1 MDKVYEPKG
10 KISLFSRKETRI
22 FFVTLQSYTGKMDS
36 KKDDILNQYEQYLRQ
51 DEPSKHKKALTW
63 ATSIG
68 LQQVDGL
75 QTSEYLHSVARR
87 NIEDEITTA
96 EGQRLIA
103 SYYEQLSARQEIQL
117 KETEEADRA
126 AANIAH
132 ILSTATL
139 DFTTH
144 GLKMLHRQIFKGFF
158 KHAGEFRTYDIT
170 KKEWVLRGASVLY
183 LGYTDLQRAVDYDIE
198 LERQFSY
205 SSLSTDEIVQ
215 HITRFVAGLWQIH
228 PFGEGNTRTTA
239 VFTIQYLRSLG
250 FDVDNGMFANHSW
263 YFRNALVRANYKS
276 ARVDYEPVFL
286 ERFFR
291 NLLLGEQWELRNRY
305 LLIGAEGV
313 MPNKH
318 RTSAEQAPN
327 KLDEPSSNV
336 AALVMVIGNQQLK
349 VSEVMTTIGLKHRPT
364 FLANYLTPAIE
375 AGFVTMLYPDSPRH
389 PRQRYRLTPKGIMF
403 YHTQSTDNNR

>member
-1 MDKVYEPKG
+1 
-10 KISLFSRKETRI
+10 
-22 FFVTLQSYTGKMDS
+22 MDS
-36 KKDDILNQYEQYLRQ
+36 EKKNILNEYEQYLRQ
-51 DEPSKHKKALTW
+51 GEPSRRKKALTW

-75 QTSEYLHSVARR
+75 QTSEYLRDVARR

-96 EGQRLIA
+96 EGQQLIA
-103 SYYEQLSARQEIQL
+103 SYYEQLSRRQQSDL
-117 KETEEADRA
+117 QETEEADRA

-144 GLKMLHRQIFKGFF
+144 GFKMLHRQIFKGVF
-158 KHAGEFRTYDIT
+158 KHAGEFRDYDIS
-170 KKEWVLRGASVLY
+170 KREWVLRGASVLY
-183 LGYTDLQRAVDYDIE
+183 LGNADLQRALDYDIE
-198 LERQFSY
+198 QERQFSY
-205 SSLSTDEIVQ
+205 TKLSNDEIVQ

-250 FDVDNGMFANHSW
+250 FDVDNDLFALNSW

-276 ARVDYEPVFL
+276 AQVDYEPVFL

-305 LLIGAEGV
+305 MLIGAEETI
-313 MPNKH
+313 PNKH
-318 RTSAEQAPN
+318 RTSTEQVPWYAVSSADN
-327 KLDEPSSNV
+327 KPEDLLHTNNPDIV
-336 AALVMVIGNQQLK
+336 RLIKAIGYQQLAVK
-349 VSEVMTTIGLKHRPT
+349 QMMESIGLKHRPT
-364 FLANYLTPAIE
+364 FLQNYLNPAITD
-375 AGFVTMLYPDSPRH
+375 GYICLLYPDKPRH
-389 PRQRYRLTPKGIMF
+389 PRQKYLLTVKGVAL
-403 YHTQSTDNNR
+403 YTELTKGE

>member
-1 MDKVYEPKG
+1 MNSE
-10 KISLFSRKETRI
+10 
-22 FFVTLQSYTGKMDS
+22 
-36 KKDDILNQYEQYLRQ
+36 KKNILNEYEQYLRQ
-51 DEPSKHKKALTW
+51 GEPSRRKKALTW

-75 QTSEYLHSVARR
+75 QTSEYLRDVARR

-96 EGQRLIA
+96 EGQQLIA
-103 SYYEQLSARQEIQL
+103 SYYEQLSRRQQSDL
-117 KETEEADRA
+117 QETEEADRA

-144 GLKMLHRQIFKGFF
+144 GFKMLHRQIFKGVF
-158 KHAGEFRTYDIT
+158 KHAGEFRDYDIS
-170 KKEWVLRGASVLY
+170 KREWVLRGASVLY
-183 LGYTDLQRAVDYDIE
+183 LGNADLQHALDYDIE
-198 LERQFSY
+198 QERQFSY
-205 SSLSTDEIVQ
+205 TKLSNDEIVQ

-250 FDVDNGMFANHSW
+250 FDVDNDLFALNSW

-276 ARVDYEPVFL
+276 AQVDYEPVFL

-305 LLIGAEGV
+305 MLIGAEETI
-313 MPNKH
+313 PTKH
-318 RTSAEQAPN
+318 RLSTDQVPT
-327 KLDEPSSNV
+327 KFDEPSPNV
-336 AALVMVIGNQQLK
+336 AALVRVIDSKQIK
-349 VSEVMTTIGLKHRPT
+349 VSDMMEALGMKHRHT
-364 FLANYLTPAIE
+364 FRVNYLDPAIE
-375 AGFVTMLYPDSPRH
+375 SGFVAMLYPNSPRH
-389 PRQRYRLTPKGIMF
+389 PRQRYLLTPKGLMYF
-403 YHTQSTDNNR
+403 NAHHADDRH